1 MTVPPRVLVTGAS
14 GFIGRHAVKKLIAA
28 GCSVCAT
35 SRHPEGGG
43 ETGDV
48 TMLPADLLDGSAT
61 PKLIDQAQ
69 ASHLLHLAWT
79 TSPKVF
85 WTSPD
90 NERWLSASRDLIRC
104 FADHGGQRVVVAGSC
119 AEYDWNDP
127 ALIDGNCGEDS
138 VPCRPATPYGQAK
151 NTLWQWMNDEI
162 GLSKAWGRLFNLFG
176 EAEAPERLVASVI
189 SELLNGRPALLGPCT
204 NTLDF
209 MDVRDAGRA
218 LAQLAISPVE
228 GAVNVASGVAA
239 PLSEIVD
246 FIAKRLDGLDQLRI
260 GALPQKPGPER
271 LVASVHRLQE
281 EVGFTPQYSL
291 SEGLEDA
298 IRWHKTTMKSRATP

>member
-28 GCSVCAT
+28 GCSVCVT
-35 SRHPEGGG
+35 SRHPKGGG

-127 ALIDGNCGEDS
+127 ALIDGNCGGDS

>member
-28 GCSVCAT
+28 GCSVCVT